1 MKRTIERITRTA
13 MLAVAFI
20 LCATTSAWAA
30 AKPVAIW
37 HRDFTVDTRGGY
49 GITANGN
56 TVGTEYITLNGTSGG
71 VIVKNT
77 SVTQDL
83 EHYPLGVVARFTGA
97 VNSSSIRA
105 LATTITSATS
115 AGSDRTWFGVGN
127 STQMQS
133 YYYNNGSP
141 AAWTGNRNNYD
152 ANHAWPNTG
161 THYFGCTYSAED
173 KDGSSGRFGWRSY
186 VDGVLSMWNNGMF
199 SYSTDKGLYGYG
211 FALGGSTTGYQFTD
225 ATIDYIAIVR
235 SAYPSDIAYWSLT
248 DMTKTAATF
257 AGSDANTGVNVP
269 ASGETI
275 SAATAAAAV
284 FVQADATLGF
294 SGSGSLTIG
303 DGTGPLYIDSAAT
316 LTIDL
321 NGVTAPTAESPFV
334 LLVKGQVY
342 GAAQVNF
349 TNVPSDVITSIG
361 EGGTIALLH
370 NSVYTDLLASW
381 KSNGQKVF
389 AWRDATGNA
398 FQSCNVSSVD
408 TDTGTIGEATATTH
422 SYSKNGGF
430 NDENPAGVL
439 YYDNPAYASSTSVN
453 YSWFTLGGLFVTA
466 GGSSLGNASQQ
477 LKLGD
482 NRSNSGRTFHYVFA
496 QSFDLGPFK
505 SDSKLYGPVDL
516 TIYEGATVTL
526 SANGLKLANDSGMVA
541 KLKMSGGGVLKTS
554 GTITAETGSN
564 GITLDYSALDVSR
577 TEPFI
582 QGNLSI
588 HDNVNLVLPAA
599 LAANTPYQLCSSTLT
614 VGSTSLQKSI
624 TVGTNTFLADLTF
637 DTSAKTVSYCPAR
650 TTTVS
655 GGTAEWSSLTWANGT
670 GTAGWASGANA
681 HITVSAESTISV
693 GSATTVN
700 KLKLLGSAN
709 LTITGID
716 NLTVGSFDLSD
727 YTGNLTLS
735 VDNAATATTWKF
747 TGSAGV
753 TVVSS
758 ANLTLG
764 TLDLSEYSGSM
775 VVDGPTTSPVAA
787 ENALSITTSASLGS
801 SASLTISHNALV
813 LANGV
818 LTGAGTLYLD
828 PGEGNS
834 YTMSQSNTGYTGEAV
849 IKSGTVKM
857 GDATSFG
864 NIGRD
869 NYYIRVKGDAT
880 FDVNHHDATSAAYS
894 SRKNQVVLEEG
905 AKLTSST
912 AQDNN
917 DTKLSGFQTIKLDG
931 DAEVVADT
939 TYVALSLHYNYWP
952 SRLELGTHTLTKKGA
967 NQLYLSICTITGTGM
982 LDIEEGGVTIL
993 NGYNGSLSTCENGT
1007 IRIGSG
1013 GRLDFSQ
1020 YSSGAPTLSVKNL
1033 ELYGSVT
1040 RVADSSTLT
1049 VTGYISGTG
1058 TTPMLT
1064 LADGAT
1070 LKPLSSTGGLTV
1082 TSSLTLSGHIN
1093 VDLSEIDLTGK
1104 SKLAIITSPLQIDKD
1119 TQVETFTRGSN
1130 SEDWVLYSEEVST
1143 GVYELGV
1150 KLNKEIADS
1159 ISWDGASGTWSAIDF
1174 NSMEDTFYNDANQ
1187 TIVFADDAGSS
1198 VDPLAITVSGA
1209 KTVNAVNFTADNRNV
1224 TLSGNSI
1231 SADTV
1236 SKSGDGVATVNC
1248 DLSVTTS
1255 ISVTDGVLVLNPT
1268 EAVVSDEWTSSD
1280 NGTLVVYVG
1289 SGETTTLPA
1298 ITATT
1303 LIKRG
1308 AGELVV
1314 GDSSDIAGNVIIESG
1329 TLTDTAGKVL
1339 NIGDSLTV
1347 KTGTEL
1353 NINGEVRLNKNPG
1366 STVTAVMILESGA
1379 TCVVGGNLFAYKSE
1393 YVSFTINGSVTVN
1406 GNFYSLGDISV
1417 GSTGAIT
1424 VGSSGGV
1431 AALWH
1436 ISNSGTI
1443 TLPALANLKKYD
1455 NNHDQTKIT
1464 NSSTG
1469 KVVFNLTANMDVR
1482 ATDLTTYFAGSGKI
1496 VLNGNVWCGFSRTG
1510 QWASTIAVENN
1521 LKTTSGGFVF
1531 PRTSTIGTLSGDG
1544 LIRADLDTGASDPAD
1559 RVITV
1564 VQAANSEWSGTL
1576 YKVKDKMGTFAV
1588 SSAKGATKKTLTLS
1602 GTQQSGDN
1610 YTGTG
1615 KPLVVNAASETTD
1628 AGSVNLTGT
1637 WVGDATV
1644 DGEFGGT
1651 GSITGALTLNAG
1663 STFKVWATGGLTVT
1677 GALTL
1682 PASGTV
1688 AVDVSDLTIG
1698 AGDSTTLLTV
1708 DSGMPANVNK
1718 FALDSAT
1725 HMLSISGQTLS
1736 LVPIAATLTSNG
1748 VTTPYATVDQAVAF
1762 LANPLLPGDS
1772 YVTLVHGTTSDL
1784 SYNDEQLTAC
1794 NIVYNS
1800 ANGRYVLAEEA
1811 KIDTVPYPTIEA
1823 AIAVAGESDVV
1834 ELARDVARGVA
1845 VNSEIKFSEGSYTF
1859 TGFFTGSG
1867 TIVLGAALKAPSA
1880 DRWAAGWTGTVELKD
1895 ITTVITGFDFAHYGN
1910 ANSTVRA
1917 NNVLVRMPETSGE
1930 YGNVGTIEVATGG
1943 LKFGGDPIENANFT
1957 FAAAITG
1964 TGTIGVGTR
1973 CETGSKRMSQYI
1985 FTGSMSGF
1993 AGGVDYNNS
2002 GDYKATIVFKAGN
2015 DEIPQRDTDQW
2026 GQILVSENTTLKLS
2040 KEMYGPAGI
2049 VLAGTINVLEGGSI
2063 RVDSPSGKQIKG
2075 SGTINYTTFPSSAP
2089 KFNNAWTGTVKLPA
2103 ITSGAIIFNN
2113 YGTTGSTVYLTSMSP
2128 GAWIKADNA
2137 TINPK
2142 LYLAGNMTLSAMSET
2157 TYTFAEI
2164 DGPGALSF
2172 ASSSGSQPT
2181 AINITKVAEGYSGTI
2196 SSTLTTPV
2204 AIGKRNLS
2212 TLPACDDKVLAV
2224 GGTGTISL
2232 DVSKIKFGVNEES
2245 LPAKYKLER
2254 RHVGEEGD
2262 GFYVY
2267 YNGTIFSVW

>member
-1 MKRTIERITRTA
+1 MLQTILHRCKAVAFGNVGVSNVERHLQGKCIRTSSLRVFYKASPTASKGIRKGGFLFVSSVASGGAPTERNKEMKKTIERITGTA
-13 MLAVAFI
+13 ILSVAFM
-20 LCATTSAWAA
+20 LCTTSAWAV

-37 HRDFTVDTRGGY
+37 HRDFTADPRGGY

-77 SVTQDL
+77 SVTQNL
-83 EHYPLGVVARFTGA
+83 EDYPLGVVARFTGA

-105 LATTITSATS
+105 LATTITSATT
-115 AGSDRTWFGVGN
+115 AGSDRTWFGVNN

-133 YYYNNGSP
+133 YYNNGSP
-141 AAWTGNRNNYD
+141 AAWTSNRNNYD
-152 ANHAWPNTG
+152 TNHAWPNTG

-173 KDGSSGRFGWRSY
+173 KNGSSGRFGWRSY
-186 VDGVLSMWNNGMF
+186 VDGVLSVWNAGMV
-199 SYSTDKGLYGYG
+199 SYSTDRYLKGYG

-257 AGSDANTGVNVP
+257 VGSDANTGVNVP

-408 TDTGTIGEATATTH
+408 TDTGTIKEATATTH
-422 SYSKNGGF
+422 SYSKSGGF

-453 YSWFTLGGLFVTA
+453 YSWFTLGGMFVTA
-466 GGSSLGNASQQ
+466 GGSSLGNSDQQ

-482 NRSNSGRTFHYVFA
+482 NNSNSGKTFHYVFA

-505 SDSKLYGPVDL
+505 SNSKLYGPVDL

-541 KLKMSGGGVLKTS
+541 NLKMSGGGVLKTS
-554 GTITAETGSN
+554 GTITAESGSN
-564 GITLDYSALDVSR
+564 GITLDYSALDVSCI
-577 TEPFI
+577 EPFI

-599 LAANTPYQLCSSTLT
+599 LAANTPYQLCSGTLT

-624 TVGTNTFLADLTF
+624 TVGSNTFLADLTF

-655 GGTAEWSSLTWANGT
+655 GGTAEWSNLTWANGT

-681 HITVSAESTISV
+681 YITVSAASTISV

-727 YTGNLTLS
+727 YTGKLNIAA
-735 VDNAATATTWKF
+735 DNAATATTWKF
-747 TGSAGV
+747 TGSADV

-758 ANLTLG
+758 AKLTLG

-801 SASLTISHNALV
+801 SASLTISHNALI

-864 NIGRD
+864 NMGRD

-880 FDVNHHDATSAAYS
+880 FDVNHHDATSNQYL

-912 AQDNN
+912 AHDSE

-939 TYVALSLHYNYWP
+939 TYVSLSLHYNYWP
-952 SRLELGTHTLTKKGA
+952 SRLELGTHTLTKTGA

-982 LDIEEGGVTIL
+982 LDIEEGGVTIF

-1070 LKPLSSTGGLTV
+1070 LKPQSSTGGLTV
-1082 TSSLTLSGHIN
+1082 TSSLTLSGSIN
-1093 VDLSEIDLTGK
+1093 IDLSEIDLTGK
-1104 SKLAIITSPLQIDKD
+1104 SKLAIIKSPLQIDKD
-1119 TQVETFTRGSN
+1119 TQVATFTRGSN

-1150 KLNKEIADS
+1150 KLNKTIESS
-1159 ISWDGASGTWSAIDF
+1159 ISWSGSSGTWSANGF
-1174 NSMEDTFYNDANQ
+1174 NAVEDSFYNDANQ
-1187 TIVFADDAGSS
+1187 TVVFADDAGSS
-1198 VDPLAITVSGA
+1198 SDPLAVAVSGD
-1209 KTVNAVNFTADNRNV
+1209 KNVNALNFTADNRNV
-1224 TLSGNSI
+1224 TLSGDAI
-1231 SADTV
+1231 TAATV
-1236 SKSGDGVATVNC
+1236 SKSGDGVAIVNNA
-1248 DLSVTTS
+1248 LSGITS
-1255 ISVTDGVLVLNPT
+1255 ISVTDGVLVLNPNG
-1268 EAVVSDEWTSSD
+1268 EAVADVDGLAA
-1280 NGTLVVYVG
+1280 GTLVIYVG
-1289 SGETTTLPA
+1289 SGETRTVTESISA
-1298 ITATT
+1298 AKIV
-1303 LIKRG
+1303 KRG
-1308 AGELVV
+1308 AGALNVTAIDPFNISTTIDDGKVVIVSAPSAAFVVNGNGVLELTNTGSSKDDRTVTNFSNITGTGTIRYAGSGWRCFPNSNMFADTLSVQLEQGSGVPIPVNNIVV
-1314 GDSSDIAGNVIIESG
+1314 GSISGSKNLRTDLGGSGKTFTVKQANDGVWEGSFHGGWDGLEKFVVQGGDTTTG
-1329 TLTDTAGKVL
+1329 TLTLAGITTPDGSNTYNDKL
-1339 NIGDSLTV
+1339 
-1347 KTGTEL
+1347 
-1353 NINGEVRLNKNPG
+1353 EV
-1366 STVTAVMILESGA
+1366 
-1379 TCVVGGNLFAYKSE
+1379 
-1393 YVSFTINGSVTVN
+1393 
-1406 GNFYSLGDISV
+1406 
-1417 GSTGAIT
+1417 
-1424 VGSSGGV
+1424 
-1431 AALWH
+1431 
-1436 ISNSGTI
+1436 
-1443 TLPALANLKKYD
+1443 
-1455 NNHDQTKIT
+1455 
-1464 NSSTG
+1464 
-1469 KVVFNLTANMDVR
+1469 
-1482 ATDLTTYFAGSGKI
+1482 
-1496 VLNGNVWCGFSRTG
+1496 
-1510 QWASTIAVENN
+1510 
-1521 LKTTSGGFVF
+1521 
-1531 PRTSTIGTLSGDG
+1531 
-1544 LIRADLDTGASDPAD
+1544 
-1559 RVITV
+1559 
-1564 VQAANSEWSGTL
+1564 ANS
-1576 YKVKDKMGTFAV
+1576 
-1588 SSAKGATKKTLTLS
+1588 
-1602 GTQQSGDN
+1602 
-1610 YTGTG
+1610 
-1615 KPLVVNAASETTD
+1615 
-1628 AGSVNLTGT
+1628 GSVNLTGS
-1637 WVGDATV
+1637 WIGDTIV
-1644 DGEFGGT
+1644 NGEFGGT

-1708 DSGMPANVNK
+1708 GSGMPANINK

-1748 VTTPYATVDQAVAF
+1748 VTTPYATVDQAVGF
-1762 LANPLLPGDS
+1762 LASPLLPGDS

-1784 SYNDEQLTAC
+1784 TYTVEDLTAY

-1800 ANGRYVLAEEA
+1800 ANGRYVLAEA
-1811 KIDTVPYPTIEA
+1811 KIDTVLYPTIEA
-1823 AIAVAGESDVV
+1823 AIAAAGDGATVTLLKDVSLTDRLFV
-1834 ELARDVARGVA
+1834 NAGTTPVYGGTNNRYATTSANNAITLDLNGHNITTASNIALAG
-1845 VNSEIKFSEGSYTF
+1845 GSLTI
-1859 TGFFTGSG
+1859 TGSG
-1867 TIVLGAALKAPSA
+1867 TITTTNGGAAPVEIYGKGDLGNKRTLVIDEYVSLVGGTYGLNIFGSNNADVNKIDVTVKGSITGTLFVLGNLTNPANEINIVVNGTIAATAS
-1880 DRWAAGWTGTVELKD
+1880 TGDDVNVGVALN
-1895 ITTVITGFDFAHYGN
+1895 GN
-1910 ANSTVRA
+1910 ANVTV
-1917 NNVLVRMPETSGE
+1917 NE
-1930 YGNVGTIEVATGG
+1930 
-1943 LKFGGDPIENANFT
+1943 
-1957 FAAAITG
+1957 
-1964 TGTIGVGTR
+1964 
-1973 CETGSKRMSQYI
+1973 
-1985 FTGSMSGF
+1985 
-1993 AGGVDYNNS
+1993 
-2002 GDYKATIVFKAGN
+2002 
-2015 DEIPQRDTDQW
+2015 
-2026 GQILVSENTTLKLS
+2026 
-2040 KEMYGPAGI
+2040 
-2049 VLAGTINVLEGGSI
+2049 
-2063 RVDSPSGKQIKG
+2063 
-2075 SGTINYTTFPSSAP
+2075 
-2089 KFNNAWTGTVKLPA
+2089 
-2103 ITSGAIIFNN
+2103 GAIISGDSGIEVRAGSLTVNGGTITATAQTYSYKPN
-2113 YGTTGSTVYLTSMSP
+2113 GSGSTTKGAAIAIAQHTTVVDLTATLSGGTLVGAKKVGITNVNGSMTGVTVQATSSYTKSAEIPAGYKWVETATPGVYTLEGTVGTTFTVY
-2128 GAWIKADNA
+2128 
-2137 TINPK
+2137 
-2142 LYLAGNMTLSAMSET
+2142 
-2157 TYTFAEI
+2157 
-2164 DGPGALSF
+2164 
-2172 ASSSGSQPT
+2172 
-2181 AINITKVAEGYSGTI
+2181 
-2196 SSTLTTPV
+2196 
-2204 AIGKRNLS
+2204 
-2212 TLPACDDKVLAV
+2212 
-2224 GGTGTISL
+2224 
-2232 DVSKIKFGVNEES
+2232 
-2245 LPAKYKLER
+2245 
-2254 RHVGEEGD
+2254 
-2262 GFYVY
+2262 
-2267 YNGTIFSVW
+2267 